1 MGYEIEHKYLV
12 IDNSY
17 LELAHKSIT
26 IIQGYISRNKNAT
39 VRVRITDTQ
48 AYLTIK
54 GISINNSRPE
64 YEYPIPVADAEE
76 MVAKLC
82 NNIVI
87 SKTRYYVNY
96 DNNLWEI
103 DVFHDKLDGL
113 VIAEIE
119 LTANDQP
126 YTLPP
131 FIGENVTTNPL
142 YYNSNLINIIDKG
155 LKTKV

>member
-1 MGYEIEHKYLV
+1 MAYEIEHKYLV
-12 IDNSY
+12 KDNSY
-17 LELAHKSIT
+17 LELAHKSTKIV
-26 IIQGYISRNKNAT
+26 QGYISRNKNAT
-39 VRVRITDTQ
+39 VRVRITDSE

-64 YEYPIPVADAEE
+64 YEYPIPVADAHE

-87 SKTRYYVNY
+87 DKTRHYVTY
-96 DNNLWEI
+96 DNHLWEI
-103 DVFHDKLDGL
+103 DTFHGKLEGL
-113 VIAEIE
+113 IVAEIE
-119 LTANDQP
+119 LTTNDQP

-142 YYNSNLINIIDKG
+142 YYNSNLINLVK
-155 LKTKV
+155 KK